1 LKILFIGGT
10 GVISEGVSRVA
21 AERGFDLYL
30 LNRGSRSILVPENAR
45 LIQADYS
52 DPGSVAAALKGQEFD
67 AVVNWIAFTPEQVK
81 KDIALFSDHTGQYF
95 FISSASA
102 YQKPVQHYLI
112 TEATPLANPYW
123 QYSRDKIACEE
134 LLMHEFRTNGFPVT
148 IVRPSL
154 TYGNTMIPVG
164 VSCWRKPWTVVDRI
178 RKGKKIIVHGDGTSL
193 WVMTHNTD
201 LAQGLLGLIGNR
213 DALGEAFQ
221 ITSDEVLTWNQ
232 IYEEIGQAAGRKP
245 EVVHIPSDF
254 LAAVLP
260 DAMGSLIGDKA
271 QSVVFDNRKIKR
283 YVPGF
288 QPAVSFAEGLRRSIA
303 WFEAHPEYCEVDEAW
318 NGRIDRIVAEYEAAL
333 QTAIA
338 KLGAVRS
345 N

>member
-1 LKILFIGGT
+1 MKILFIGGT

-30 LNRGSRSILVPENAR
+30 INRGNRSILVPEKAR

-52 DPGSVAAALKGQEFD
+52 DPSSVAAALNGQEFD
-67 AVVNWIAFTPEQVK
+67 AIVNWIAFTPEQVQ
-81 KDIALFSDHTGQYF
+81 KDIALFRDHTGQYF

-102 YQKPVQHYLI
+102 YQKPVRYYLI
-112 TEATPLANPYW
+112 NESTPLANPYW

-134 LLMHEFRTNGFPVT
+134 LLMNEFRTNGFPVT
-148 IVRPSL
+148 IIRPSL

-178 RKGKKIIVHGDGTSL
+178 RKGKKVIIHGDGTSL

-213 DALGEAFQ
+213 EALGEAFQ

-232 IYEEIGQAAGRKP
+232 IYEEIGRAAGRKP
-245 EVVHIPSDF
+245 EAVHVPSDF

-260 DAMGSLIGDKA
+260 DAEGSLLGDKA
-271 QSVVFDNRKIKR
+271 QSVVFDNTKIKR
-283 YVPGF
+283 FVPGF
-288 QPAVSFAEGLRRSIA
+288 QPSVSFAEGLRRSIA
-303 WFEAHPEYCEVDEAW
+303 WFEANPEYCGVDEAW
-318 NGRIDRIVAEYEAAL
+318 NERIDRIVAEYE
-333 QTAIA
+333 TATGIA
-338 KLGAVRS
+338 IGKLGPVNS